1 MRRAAGAHVV
11 FRVDFE
17 KPKLGTRVD
26 DRLEMLGL
34 ESDADAWRAESPCR
48 ER

>member
-1 MRRAAGAHVV
+1 MRRAAAAHVV

-17 KPKLGTRVD
+17 KPKLWPRVD
-26 DRLEMLGL
+26 NRLEMLGL
-34 ESDADAWRAESPCR
+34 ESDADARARRPLR